1 MQRIP
6 TLLQKMSELA
16 KLNEKATVIDID
28 LMMDYT
34 RVIYAD
40 LLEWRGRAVFNASVE
55 APVISQPAPIAPVTQ
70 QTNIAPQQIS
80 NPVQEPGPI
89 PQVVEPLPTPPKA
102 AHIEPKQFEPISKFI
117 GINDKYLFISELF
130 GNNKTAYEEVLDE
143 INSMETSQQARNWLD
158 VHIVPGF
165 NWQEENETVQSF
177 YGILNSF
184 FASR

>member
-6 TLLQKMSELA
+6 TLLQKMSDLA

-40 LLEWRGRAVFNASVE
+40 LLEWRGRALFNASIE
-55 APVISQPAPIAPVTQ
+55 TPAMQQMQPTTPQTDIPSQPA
-70 QTNIAPQQIS
+70 S
-80 NPVQEPGPI
+80 EPVQQAEPMPVAAEPSPI
-89 PQVVEPLPTPPKA
+89 PAPPAPPVET
-102 AHIEPKQFEPISKFI
+102 KQFEPISKFI

-143 INSMETSQQARNWLD
+143 INTMESNQQARNWLD
-158 VHIVPGF
+158 AHIVPGF
-165 NWQEENETVQSF
+165 SWQEENETVQSF
-177 YGILNSF
+177 YGVLNSF
-184 FASR
+184 FTSR

>member
-40 LLEWRGRAVFNASVE
+40 LLEWRGRALFNASIE
-55 APVISQPAPIAPVTQ
+55 TPVTQ
-70 QTNIAPQQIS
+70 QTQPITSKTDIPHPPVS
-80 NPVQEPGPI
+80 ESVQEAEPTP
-89 PQVVEPLPTPPKA
+89 VTVEPSPAPPA
-102 AHIEPKQFEPISKFI
+102 PPVETKQFEPISKFI

-143 INSMETSQQARNWLD
+143 ISSMETHQQARNWLD
-158 VHIVPGF
+158 AHIVPGF

>member
-40 LLEWRGRAVFNASVE
+40 LLEWRGRALFNASIETPAMQQV
-55 APVISQPAPIAPVTQ
+55 PPAPPKTDI
-70 QTNIAPQQIS
+70 PQQPVDE
-80 NPVQEPGPI
+80 PVQQVNTI
-89 PQVVEPLPTPPKA
+89 PVAAEPLPVPAPPPPPV
-102 AHIEPKQFEPISKFI
+102 ETKQFEPISKFI

-143 INSMETSQQARNWLD
+143 ISSMDNHQQARNWLD
-158 VHIVPGF
+158 AHIVPGF
-165 NWQEENETVQSF
+165 NWQEENETVQAF
-177 YGILNSF
+177 YGVLNSF

>member
-6 TLLQKMSELA
+6 TLLQKMSDLA

-40 LLEWRGRAVFNASVE
+40 LLEWRARALFNASIE
-55 APVISQPAPIAPVTQ
+55 TPVIQQTPLATPQTDTPQQPINEPIQQAEPMPIA
-70 QTNIAPQQIS
+70 A
-80 NPVQEPGPI
+80 
-89 PQVVEPLPTPPKA
+89 EPLPIPATPTPPV
-102 AHIEPKQFEPISKFI
+102 ETKQFKPISKFI

-143 INSMETSQQARNWLD
+143 ISNMETHQQARNWLD
-158 VHIVPGF
+158 VHVIPGF

-177 YGILNSF
+177 YGVLNSF
-184 FASR
+184 FSLR